1 MLLVVW
7 NMGDHNFTFLAYL
20 FWGRGGKK
28 GMDVE
33 DGGDNLDDQNDF
45 KREGG

>member
-20 FWGRGGKK
+20 FWGGGSK